1 MYRLLSTFAV
11 ASLAAASTDSTLNYD
26 YIIVGAGTSGLVI
39 ANRLSELNVTVAVI
53 EAGDSGYNN
62 PNVTNP
68 SGYGSAFGTDIDW
81 AYQSINQKYAGNKTQ
96 TLRAG
101 KVIGGTSTIN
111 GMLPHQIILAISN
124 TIRNGIHPS
133 RRCSN

>member
-11 ASLAAASTDSTLNYD
+11 ASLAAASTESTLTYD

-111 GMLPHQIILAISN
+111 GMLPH
-124 TIRNGIHPS
+124 
-133 RRCSN
+133 